1 MISSY
6 KFFWKFSGFTF
17 YTYVH
22 HPCWVN
28 FLNKMW
34 ELVTLVPWKFPR
46 LSCKLSNG
54 SEILWK
60 GGIYAK
66 SSCITTED
74 SFRNPFRT
82 SNVPLS
88 IFTLIPKISK
98 LSSSTASPQT
108 TSEASAHA
116 YITYGCEVLRKGRRL
131 RLGGAGTRALLCLLA
146 FRGEAPFALCLT
158 LISCMSWSQ
167 CFN

>member
-17 YTYVH
+17 YTYIH

-46 LSCKLSNG
+46 LSCELSNG

-66 SSCITTED
+66 SSCIATED

-88 IFTLIPKISK
+88 IFTLIPQINK